1 MTSPAPQSPLF
12 LGQLVQHCSDPAK
25 AVGILLGWVFD
36 PPLGA
41 LVRWRD
47 GTATFE
53 VSEDIKNAISISAA
67 VSVAEQIR
75 RRIERGILPVAAPVK
90 TASVTHAQWQPCD
103 ACDDLIAP
111 EQVAYVLDYLAPP
124 RVVRLHR
131 GCHSVWEV
139 EVFRRDGRVEHG
151 PEPSRKPL
159 ARIVPEE
166 AADPICPG
174 CSGPIRPAD
183 SVAKNGDHILHIRC
197 LVRRPIAGGAPLP
210 VWNLIGDEHIGR
222 RLGRTRDGHRDFMA
236 ACAETLVRSR
246 QIVARARRVAAE
258 ARSVRRSVAA

>member
-12 LGQLVQHCSDPAK
+12 LGQLVQHRSDPAK

-47 GTATFE
+47 GAATFE
-53 VSEDIKNAISISAA
+53 VGEDIKSAISIPAA

-75 RRIERGILPVAAPVK
+75 RRIERGILPVTAPVK

-111 EQVAYVLDYLAPP
+111 EQVAYALDYLAPA

-151 PEPSRKPL
+151 TCPEPSRKPL
-159 ARIVPEE
+159 ARIVPEA
-166 AADPICPG
+166 AADPVCPG
-174 CSGPIRPAD
+174 CSEPIRPAD
-183 SVAKNGDHILHIRC
+183 SVAKNGDHIVHIRC
-197 LVRRPIAGGAPLP
+197 LVRRPIAGGLSVVPSPTWPLP
-210 VWNLIGDEHIGR
+210 IGERVGR
-222 RLGRTRDGHRDFMA
+222 HWASTPA
-236 ACAETLVRSR
+236 APE
-246 QIVARARRVAAE
+246 IHGG
-258 ARSVRRSVAA
+258 VRRDPRDVQATHRAFAARCC